1 MLKKRILI
9 CGGREYADNSKFNQ
23 VMDHLLQYFDPHFC
37 VIHGGARG
45 ADAMSEKWAEIL
57 GRPTLSISANWNF
70 YGKRAGSLRNQWML
84 DYATPDLV
92 IAFPGGVGTA
102 NMVRI
107 ARNNKIDVYEVK

>member
-9 CGGREYADNSKFNQ
+9 CGGRDYADNSKFDQ
-23 VMDHLLQYFDPHFC
+23 VMDSLLQHFDPCFC

-45 ADAMSEKWAEIL
+45 ADAMAAKWAEII
-57 GRPTLSISANWNF
+57 GRPTLSISANWNY
-70 YGKRAGSLRNQWML
+70 YGKQAGHIRNQWML
-84 DYATPDLV
+84 DYAMPDLV

-107 ARNNKIDVYEVK
+107 ARNGKIDVYEVK